1 MFFIIL
7 QEFSW
12 PLYARQW
19 ADTKN
24 KVQSLYLYNFLSNE
38 RGKNPKWLSNIMIN
52 PVVETNG
59 TKCAVTSEDGAVSD
73 IWWYIK
79 GAKQMWEMCFRQ
91 RELELSNGREG
102 GCGWLSGV
110 WAVGLTRYGGDLQ
123 NSHPVEMIVKG
134 LACPA
139 ECCHWW
145 LCCFY
150 RRDNSFNVCSWMYL
164 GICLSLYRRP
174 CLELGIWN
182 QHYIYFRRF
191 FFFFKVE
198 NWDVHEMWLYP
209 TIALALSCL
218 IQCHHLTPFF
228 HGSQKAFSVLTIRA
242 I

>member
-38 RGKNPKWLSNIMIN
+38 RGKKPKWLSNIMIN

-91 RELELSNGREG
+91 RELELSNGQG
-102 GCGWLSGV
+102 GWMWLAQWCMGGGTDQV
-110 WAVGLTRYGGDLQ
+110 WGGGPSKFPPCGGDC
-123 NSHPVEMIVKG
+123 EG
-134 LACPA
+134 LCMP
-139 ECCHWW
+139 
-145 LCCFY
+145 
-150 RRDNSFNVCSWMYL
+150 SWV
-164 GICLSLYRRP
+164 LSL
-174 CLELGIWN
+174 
-182 QHYIYFRRF
+182 
-191 FFFFKVE
+191 V
-198 NWDVHEMWLYP
+198 
-209 TIALALSCL
+209 ALLL
-218 IQCHHLTPFF
+218 L
-228 HGSQKAFSVLTIRA
+228 L
-242 I
+242 